1 MMQRDLTGDLQA
13 PKGTL
18 DIESTLQLEIDGE
31 TADIRGEGDTLVIDV
46 PSRRMARS
54 FLSGLPPAGRK
65 RRTVRQMDDMLQA
78 VGLTLD
84 IRVEGSTVAKA
95 GRRATP
101 GGLTRLLGLPIEVP
115 TGAIVGELKQRPKA
129 VAGFAFGVALLLG
142 LGLGARR

>member
-1 MMQRDLTGDLQA
+1 MQRDLTGDPQA

-31 TADIRGEGDTLVIDV
+31 TADIRGEGDVLVIDV

-65 RRTVRQMDDMLQA
+65 RKTVRQMDDLLQA
-78 VGLTLD
+78 IGMTLD
-84 IRVEGSTVAKA
+84 VRVEGSTVAKA
-95 GRRATP
+95 GRRAKP
-101 GGLTRLLGLPIEVP
+101 GGLTRLLGLPVEVP
-115 TGAIVGELKQRPKA
+115 ADVVLGELKQRPRA
-129 VAGFAFGVALLLG
+129 LVGFAFGVAVLIG